1 VQLFLVGTSHS
12 VASTSVR
19 ERMHVDIEE
28 MYATLEP
35 LRDARDLL
43 AEALPLVTC
52 GRLELYGVAPDSS
65 RAVRVLGHLMAR
77 RTGIP
82 RGDLERH
89 AYVRRDSDVVHHL
102 FRVASGLDSVVHGEA
117 QVLGQ
122 VRDAAHHPRA
132 RRTAG
137 PVLGRLFQHA
147 LRTGKR
153 VRSETEIGRGA
164 ASLASA
170 AVGMIQR
177 QVGDLG
183 ATSALVIG
191 AGDTGALMARLLV
204 KAGIG
209 RLTVANRTL
218 SKARAVAD
226 DLGGFAT
233 DLTSIDAALSRVDL
247 VVGAS
252 GAPEHL
258 VTLEMIRARPAEARP
273 RCIVDLAHPRTFAPE
288 IARLSGIV
296 LMDLDHVSR
305 RVDAAREARLEHL
318 PRAQLLVEEEAR
330 AYETWYRSRES
341 AAVVEAV
348 RRHVLE
354 RALTEAD
361 RYAGRASDGQ
371 REQMRRLARSVARA
385 LLHQPTV
392 ALRDADPASE
402 RGRALLRHASELFG
416 VAEPLDDE
424 RIG

>member
-1 VQLFLVGTSHS
+1 VELFLVGTSHS
-12 VASTSVR
+12 VASSSVR
-19 ERMHVDIEE
+19 ERMHVDVEE
-28 MYATLEP
+28 MYATLEL
-35 LRDARDLL
+35 LRDSRNLL
-43 AEALPLVTC
+43 DEALPLVTC
-52 GRLELYGVAPDSS
+52 GRLELYGVAPDAA

-82 RGDLERH
+82 SDDLERH
-89 AYVRRDSDVVHHL
+89 AYVRRDSDAVRHL

-117 QVLGQ
+117 QILGQ
-122 VRDAAHHPRA
+122 VRDAAHHSRA

-153 VRSETEIGRGA
+153 VRSETGIGRGA

-183 ATSALVIG
+183 AMSALVIG
-191 AGDTGALMARLLV
+191 AGETGALMARLLV
-204 KAGIG
+204 KSGIG
-209 RLTVANRTL
+209 HLTVANRTL

-226 DLGGFAT
+226 DLGCIAR
-233 DLTSIDAALSRVDL
+233 DLTSIEAALSGTDL

-252 GAPEHL
+252 GAPDPL
-258 VTLEMIRARPAEARP
+258 VTLEMMRALPAEARP
-273 RCIVDLAHPRTFAPE
+273 KCFVDLAHPRTFAPE
-288 IARLSGIV
+288 LAELPGIV
-296 LMDLDHVSR
+296 LMDLDHVFR
-305 RVDAAREARLEHL
+305 GVAAAREARLEHL

-341 AAVVEAV
+341 AAVVKAV

-361 RYAGRASDGQ
+361 RHAGRASDG
-371 REQMRRLARSVARA
+371 RRDEMRRLARSVARA

-416 VAEPLDDE
+416 VAEPFDDE

>member
-1 VQLFLVGTSHS
+1 VQLFLLGTSHS
-12 VASTSVR
+12 VASSSVR
-19 ERMHVDIEE
+19 ERMHVDVEE

-35 LRDARDLL
+35 LRDARNLL
-43 AEALPLVTC
+43 DEALPLVTC
-52 GRLELYGVAPDSS
+52 GRLELYGVAPDSA

-82 RGDLERH
+82 RHDLERH
-89 AYVRRDSDVVHHL
+89 AYVRRDSDAVHHL

-153 VRSETEIGRGA
+153 VRSETGIGRGA

-170 AVGMIQR
+170 AVGMMRR

-183 ATSALVIG
+183 AMSALVIG

-226 DLGGFAT
+226 DLGGVAT
-233 DLTSIDAALSRVDL
+233 DLTSIAAALSGADL

-252 GAPEHL
+252 GAREHL
-258 VTLEMIRARPAEARP
+258 VTLEMIRALPAEARP
-273 RCIVDLAHPRTFAPE
+273 KCIVDLAHPRTFAPE
-288 IARLSGIV
+288 LAELPGIV
-296 LMDLDHVSR
+296 LMDLDHVFR

-318 PRAQLLVEEEAR
+318 PRAHLLVEEEAR

-341 AAVVEAV
+341 AAVVKAV

-361 RYAGRASDGQ
+361 RYAGRAPDGQ

-416 VAEPLDDE
+416 VAEPFDDE

>member
-19 ERMHVDIEE
+19 ERMHVDVEE

-35 LRDARDLL
+35 LRDARNLL
-43 AEALPLVTC
+43 DEALPLVTC
-52 GRLELYGVAPDSS
+52 GRLELYGVAPDSA
-65 RAVRVLGHLMAR
+65 RAVRALGHLMAR

-82 RGDLERH
+82 RADLERH

-153 VRSETEIGRGA
+153 VRSETGIGHGA

-183 ATSALVIG
+183 AMSALVIG

-226 DLGGFAT
+226 DLGGVAT
-233 DLTSIDAALSRVDL
+233 DLASIDAALSGADL

-252 GAPEHL
+252 GAREHL
-258 VTLEMIRARPAEARP
+258 VTFEMIRALPAEARP
-273 RCIVDLAHPRTFAPE
+273 KCIVDLAHPRTFAPE
-288 IARLSGIV
+288 LAEFPGIV
-296 LMDLDHVSR
+296 LMDLDYVFR

-341 AAVVEAV
+341 AAVVKAV

-361 RYAGRASDGQ
+361 RYAGRAPDGQ

-416 VAEPLDDE
+416 VAEPFDDE